1 MSSMIHD
8 MKSALEMAGGNVGF
22 TALFLAGLFALWNS
36 KYRSK
41 SITGNLFWYALMVLV
56 LIISPIYQELAMKFL
71 PELMRDNMF
80 LWILPT
86 APVILYVAV
95 AAIEYGQGKWNQVFL
110 VIGMVALL
118 VLAAMTSYTQS
129 DRQVIENNH
138 YMPDAEYEVILQLDN
153 YREEMHEDTILI
165 WGAAEVMQYARMYSG
180 RLYTLYGKDLWLG
193 TINSQ
198 MHQIYENWYYSAYAW
213 MENPAEYLEEIGGLA
228 AEQNCDV
235 LVLSRDS
242 LKMKDADLIDVI
254 GEDYYLYYIGDQYLV
269 YAR

>member
-1 MSSMIHD
+1 
-8 MKSALEMAGGNVGF
+8 MKNALEMAGGNVGF

-41 SITGNLFWYALMVLV
+41 SITGNLFWYALMVLI
-56 LIISPIYQELAMKFL
+56 LIISPLYQEFALKFL

-95 AAIEYGQGKWNQVFL
+95 SAIEYGQGKWNQIFL

-138 YMPDAEYEVILQLDN
+138 YMPDAEYEVVLQLDN
-153 YREEMHEDTILI
+153 YREEMRENTILV
-165 WGAAEVMQYARMYSG
+165 WGDANIMQYARMYSG
-180 RLYTLYGKDLWLG
+180 KLYTLYGKDLWQG
-193 TINSQ
+193 SIDSQ
-198 MHQIYENWYYSAYAW
+198 MHQIYENWYYVAYEW
-213 MENPAEYLEEIGGLA
+213 IENPADHLHEIGELA
-228 AEQNCDV
+228 AEKDCDV
-235 LVLSRDS
+235 LVLNRSKLKTKDS
-242 LKMKDADLIDVI
+242 DLIDVI
-254 GEDYYLYYIGDQYLV
+254 GEDYYLYYIGEQYLV